1 MFLTGSLPM
10 ARLTLQ
16 QLERHLFAAADILR
30 GKMDAAEFKEYIF
43 GMLFLK
49 RAHDVFE
56 ERYETIIA
64 EQVKLGRTEKEA
76 QKRAESREYYTDTFF
91 VPPDARWPKLR
102 DEAHSA
108 IGNELNKALAALQET
123 DPSLDGVFEH
133 IDFNKTVGKTRLSDT
148 RLRELIDHFNKYR
161 LRNEDFEFPDLLG
174 AAYEYLIGQFAETA
188 GKKGGEFYTP
198 RDVVRLMV
206 RLIKPEQKM
215 RVYDPCVGSGGML
228 IHSKEYVEETGG
240 DARNLALYGQD
251 SNGGVWAICKMNL
264 LMHGIRKSDIQND
277 DTLLHPLHRE
287 GGELMPFHR
296 VITNPPFSQ
305 KYTTKGM
312 EFKERFRYGFTPE
325 KGKKADLM
333 FLQHMISVLRPDGM
347 LATVMP
353 HGVLF
358 RGREEG
364 KIRQG
369 ILEDDLIEAVIGLP
383 QNLFYGTSIPACVL
397 VLRAKGAKPK
407 ERRGKVLFIN
417 ADAEYHAGRA
427 QNYLGPEHVE
437 KIVSTFDAYQDV
449 PNYARVVEMHE
460 IAENEHNLNIRR
472 YVDNSPPPEPHDVKA
487 HLHGGIPK
495 REVEAKKH
503 MFDALGLSLDSV
515 FVERDEDYL
524 DFVPTINER
533 SQTKAIIETDE
544 GVKKKYTKI
553 MKALSNWWDEN
564 KTRIE
569 GISAKNNMYALRNE
583 IIESFTKQ
591 ISAIGVLDYY
601 ETLGAIASW
610 WAESQYDFKT
620 IAAQGFKGLIDSW
633 ITSIEALLEDS
644 KKKSNLHSS
653 LFDHKLVRRLV
664 PEFLSSISNLQGT
677 IDELEEKI
685 NPPEDEDSEE
695 ESEYSENDIEVS
707 KRKLRDVK
715 KHLKNLKGE
724 LMVHLKQEQN
734 SLKELES
741 KEIVVSIF
749 KEDLEE
755 KTARYL
761 TERRRKMIATLEN
774 WWDKYYTHIREMEQ
788 KRKNLATALD
798 KYLVELGYDK

>member
-1 MFLTGSLPM
+1 M

-49 RAHDVFE
+49 RAYDVFE
-56 ERYETIIA
+56 ERYEKIIA
-64 EQVKLGRTEKEA
+64 EQLKLGRTEKEA
-76 QKRAESREYYTDTFF
+76 RKRAESREYYADTFF
-91 VPPDARWPKLR
+91 VPLEARWPRLR

-108 IGNELNKALAALQET
+108 IGNELNKALAALQES

-133 IDFNKTVGKTRLSDT
+133 IDFNKTVGRTRLSDT

-206 RLIKPEQKM
+206 RLVKPEQGM

-240 DARNLALYGQD
+240 DPRDLALYGQD

-264 LMHGIRKSDIQND
+264 LLHGIRKSDIQNE
-277 DTLLHPLHRE
+277 DTLLHPMHRE
-287 GGELMPFHR
+287 GGELMRFHR

-305 KYTTKGM
+305 NYTTKGM

-358 RGREEG
+358 RGGKEG

-383 QNLFYGTSIPACVL
+383 QNLFYGTSIPACIL

-417 ADAEYHAGRA
+417 ADADYHAGRA
-427 QNYLGPEHVE
+427 QNYLRPEHVE

-449 PNYARVVEMHE
+449 PNYARVVEMDE
-460 IAENEHNLNIRR
+460 IVENEYNLNIRR

-495 REVEAKKH
+495 REVEAKKD
-503 MFDALGLSLDSV
+503 MFDAIGLSLDAV
-515 FVERDEDYL
+515 FVERDEDYF
-524 DFVPTINER
+524 DFAPTLKER
-533 SQTKAIIETDE
+533 SQIKDIIENDE
-544 GVKKKYTKI
+544 GVKKKHAKI
-553 MKALSNWWDEN
+553 MKALSNWWDEH

-569 GISAKNNMYALRNE
+569 GISEKNNMYALRNE
-583 IIESFTKQ
+583 IIDSFTEQ
-591 ISAIGVLDYY
+591 ISAVGVLDYY
-601 ETLGAIASW
+601 ETLGVIASW
-610 WAESQYDFKT
+610 WAGNQYDFKT
-620 IAAQGFKGLIDSW
+620 IAAQGFKGLVDSR
-633 ITSIEALLEDS
+633 ITSIEALLEGS
-644 KKKSNLHSS
+644 KKKNNMQSS
-653 LFDHKLVRRLV
+653 LFNHKLVRRLV
-664 PEFLSSISNLQGT
+664 PEFLSLVSDLQST
-677 IDELEEKI
+677 IDELEEII
-685 NPPEDEDSEE
+685 NPSGDEDSGED
-695 ESEYSENDIEVS
+695 SELSDYDIKVS
-707 KRKLRDVK
+707 KRKLREAK
-715 KHLKNLKGE
+715 RHLKNLKGE
-724 LMVHLKQEQN
+724 LLVHLKQEQS

-741 KEIVVSIF
+741 KEIVISIL
-749 KEDLEE
+749 KEDLE
-755 KTARYL
+755 KKLTLYL
-761 TERRRKMIATLEN
+761 SGRRRKMIATIEN
-774 WWDKYYTHIREMEQ
+774 WWDKYFTNIREMEQ
-788 KRKNLATALD
+788 KRRTSSTALD
-798 KYLVELGYDK
+798 NFLVELGYDN

>member
-1 MFLTGSLPM
+1 M
-10 ARLTLQ
+10 ARLTLK
-16 QLERHLFAAADILR
+16 QLERHLFTAADILR

-49 RAHDVFE
+49 RAYDVFE
-56 ERYETIIA
+56 QRYEKIIT
-64 EQVKLGRTEKEA
+64 EQVKLGRTEKDA
-76 QKRAESREYYTDTFF
+76 KKRAESREYYTDTFF

-102 DEAHSA
+102 DEAHST
-108 IGNELNKALAALQET
+108 IGNELNKALAALQES

-240 DARNLALYGQD
+240 NPRNLALYGQD

-264 LMHGIRKSDIQND
+264 LMHGIRKSDIQNE
-277 DTLLHPLHRE
+277 DTLLHPMHRE
-287 GGELMPFHR
+287 SGELMRFHR

-312 EFKERFRYGFTPE
+312 EFKERFSHGFTPE
-325 KGKKADLM
+325 KGKNADLM

-358 RGREEG
+358 RGGEEG
-364 KIRQG
+364 KIRQR
-369 ILEDDLIEAVIGLP
+369 ILQDDLIEAVIGLP
-383 QNLFYGTSIPACVL
+383 QNLFYGTGIPACIL
-397 VLRAKGAKPK
+397 VLRAKGAKP
-407 ERRGKVLFIN
+407 RGRMGKILFIN
-417 ADAEYHAGRA
+417 ADAEYQAGRA
-427 QNYLGPEHVE
+427 QNYLRPEYVE
-437 KIVSTFDAYQDV
+437 KIVTTFDAYRDV
-449 PNYARVVEMHE
+449 PNYARVVDMDE
-460 IAENEHNLNIRR
+460 IVENQHNLNIRR
-472 YVDNSPPPEPHDVKA
+472 YVDNSPLPEPHDVSA

-495 REVEAKKH
+495 KEVEAKKD
-503 MFDALGLSLDSV
+503 MFDALGLILDAV
-515 FVERDEDYL
+515 FIERDEDYL
-524 DFVPTINER
+524 DFIPAIKER
-533 SQTKAIIETDE
+533 SQIKDVVETND
-544 GVKKKYTKI
+544 GVKKKNAKI
-553 MKALSNWWDEN
+553 IKALSDWWNEH

-569 GISAKNNMYALRNE
+569 GISEKNNMYALRNE
-583 IIESFTKQ
+583 LIESFTQQ
-591 ISAIGVLDYY
+591 ISAVGILDYY

-610 WAESQYDFKT
+610 WAESQYDFKI

-633 ITSIEALLEDS
+633 ATSIEALLEGS
-644 KKKSNLHSS
+644 KKKKNLQSS

-664 PEFLSSISNLQGT
+664 PEFLSSISNLQDT
-677 IDELEEKI
+677 IDELEDII
-685 NPPEDEDSEE
+685 NPPEDEDFEE
-695 ESEYSENDIEVS
+695 NSEYSEYDIEVT

-715 KHLKNLKGE
+715 KSLKKMKGE
-724 LMVHLKQEQN
+724 LLIHLKQEQS
-734 SLKELES
+734 SLNESES
-741 KEIVVSIF
+741 KEIVIVIL
-749 KEDLEE
+749 KEDLE
-755 KTARYL
+755 KRLARYL
-761 TERRRKMIATLEN
+761 SERRRNMTATLEN
-774 WWDKYYTHIREMEQ
+774 WWNKYFTNIREIEQ
-788 KRKNLATALD
+788 KRKTSSTALG
-798 KYLVELGYDK
+798 KFLVELGYDN